1 MPSFGSRSCDIRAWI
16 PQFNDR
22 LRTTI
27 KDADVSKVMLKWKR
41 EGVAGNT
48 RRHRLTA
55 LKDLWLKLDK
65 REAPWAAEVKAPAKT
80 QLVPQA
86 LDYDTIITTLN
97 YMEPSLAK
105 ACALIMAWCGF
116 RPVEIRRTEKWMV
129 KLTGD
134 VPQVIRKTAKG
145 GLLAAMPL
153 TAEAILG
160 WEMFDAHGGWEA
172 ALANINRDW
181 RAAMERAGFPPVKVY
196 ALVHSFCTQLYAS
209 SGDVQMVQKARGHA
223 DIRTTLVYTQ
233 LVADPRLA
241 GR

>member
-1 MPSFGSRSCDIRAWI
+1 M
-16 PQFNDR
+16 
-22 LRTTI
+22 
-27 KDADVSKVMLKWKR
+27 
-41 EGVAGNT
+41 
-48 RRHRLTA
+48 TA

-105 ACALIMAWCGF
+105 ACGLIMAWCGF

-181 RAAMERAGFPPVKVY
+181 KAAMQRAGFTPVKIY
-196 ALVHSFCTQLYAS
+196 SLVHSFWHSA
-209 SGDVQMVQKARGHA
+209 
-223 DIRTTLVYTQ
+223 IRIVGGTCSWSRRRVVMRTFAGPLKSTRRLWPTLAQ
-233 LVADPRLA
+233 Q